1 MDSNI
6 IGTMIDSIIQ
16 NGLYDIVKF
25 IIAFIIYQVL
35 YEKVY
40 LPRKWGGW
48 VVKVIDNMESDVPR
62 TKRKLSIHSARRI
75 INDEGELSVYLKGL
89 VSPFAKLTI
98 DIASEEAKEIKLL
111 IIDKKE
117 KTIHIDLSKNP
128 LSLTK
133 EEIL

>member
-6 IGTMIDSIIQ
+6 IGIMIDSIIQ

-40 LPRKWGGW
+40 LPRIWGGW

-98 DIASEEAKEIKLL
+98 DIASEDAKEIKLL
-111 IIDKKE
+111 IIDKEE